1 MDPRDEPMDGRYA
14 AAVAAAA
21 LAISSREQGR
31 QGQLWEESTPIGGQ
45 RSLTRSK
52 SRRESSSNLSNPSDS
67 GRISRWLTVKEGKE
81 DRDSAGELPKPKAA
95 VDRTKS
101 KKEGPEASTAKKAPS
116 STDMGSKRFAG
127 AKGNAS
133 AAGKNTLSSST
144 SRRGETQADAWER
157 AEMAKIRK
165 RYEKMHSAIL
175 EWEKEKKHK
184 SRRKQ
189 EHEEGQLE
197 RRRKVALQNYRDEVN
212 RVGEIADGARM
223 AADEKKRN
231 DERKVM
237 EKANEIR
244 STGKVSSTCF
254 CF

>member
-1 MDPRDEPMDGRYA
+1 MRRLWRPPPSPSAPGSKEDKVNCGRKA
-14 AAVAAAA
+14 RRWR
-21 LAISSREQGR
+21 STQSDQEQE
-31 QGQLWEESTPIGGQ
+31 Q
-45 RSLTRSK
+45 K
-52 SRRESSSNLSNPSDS
+52 ESSSNLSNPSDS

-81 DRDSAGELPKPKAA
+81 DRDSAGELPKPI
-95 VDRTKS
+95 
-101 KKEGPEASTAKKAPS
+101 KEGRARSLNGQEGSLFHRY
-116 STDMGSKRFAG
+116 GSKRFAG

-184 SRRKQ
+184 
-189 EHEEGQLE
+189 
-197 RRRKVALQNYRDEVN
+197 KVALQNYRDEVN